1 MGKYTCVTIFSPQTM
16 PAAYATNMMYEQT
29 NVELLDPTCWLEL
42 LVTHSSEKVTATS
55 RCREPIKGK
64 RLHIPP
70 FLIFGS
76 DIFQIPEIFV
86 KT

>member
-29 NVELLDPTCWLEL
+29 NVELHDPTCWLEL

-64 RLHIPP
+64 QTSYTT
-70 FLIFGS
+70 FSYFW
-76 DIFQIPEIFV
+76 F
-86 KT
+86 